1 MLESLIPSKVR
12 RKILELYFTNI
23 DKSFY
28 LREVVRTIDEEVNA
42 VKRELEIL
50 HSAKVLLREHRTNKI
65 FFSLNKNFVL
75 YDEFLRIFTK
85 ESGLSKMIYRN
96 SSKLGKVKFIA
107 ISLKYSKKI
116 VIKEDEIY
124 VLFVGI
130 MVLPEIEGIILAA
143 KNELGFDINYT
154 VMTEEEFVYRK
165 RNNDPFIGK
174 FLKQPKV
181 MIVGQED
188 ELLK

>member
-1 MLESLIPSKVR
+1 
-12 RKILELYFTNI
+12 
-23 DKSFY
+23 
-28 LREVVRTIDEEVNA
+28 
-42 VKRELEIL
+42 
-50 HSAKVLLREHRTNKI
+50 
-65 FFSLNKNFVL
+65 
-75 YDEFLRIFTK
+75 
-85 ESGLSKMIYRN
+85 MIYRN

-116 VIKEDEIY
+116 AIREDEIY

-130 MVLPEIEGIILAA
+130 MVLPEIEGIMLTA
-143 KNELGFDINYT
+143 KSELGFDINYT
-154 VMTEEEFVYRK
+154 VMTDEEFVYRK

>member
-1 MLESLIPSKVR
+1 MLDSLIPSKVR

-23 DKSFY
+23 EKAFY
-28 LREVVRTIDEEVNA
+28 LREVVRLIDEEVNA

-50 HSAKVLLREHRTNKI
+50 HSARLLTREHRTNKI
-65 FFSLNKNFVL
+65 FYTLNKNYIFF
-75 YDEFLRIFTK
+75 DEFLRVFTK
-85 ESGLSKMIYRN
+85 ESGLAKMIYRN
-96 SSKLGKVKFIA
+96 SSKLGKVKFIS
-107 ISLKYSKKI
+107 ISLKYPKRI
-116 VIKEDEIY
+116 PIKEDEIY

-130 MVLPEIEGIILAA
+130 MVMPEIEGIMQAA
-143 KNELGFDINYT
+143 RGEVGFDINYT

-165 RNNDPFIGK
+165 RNNDPFMGK